1 MQTEYESIC
10 RNEIH
15 QMTPKL
21 EEGPHRCIT
30 QHPGFLPNF
39 INEYVVELAVYEYN
53 YIAGP
58 LDDNEPI
65 HE

>member
-1 MQTEYESIC
+1 MTTEYESIC
-10 RNEIH
+10 CKEVRQIA
-15 QMTPKL
+15 PKL

-30 QHPGFLPNF
+30 QHPGFLANF

-53 YIAGP
+53 YVDGP
-58 LDDNEPI
+58 LDNHEPI